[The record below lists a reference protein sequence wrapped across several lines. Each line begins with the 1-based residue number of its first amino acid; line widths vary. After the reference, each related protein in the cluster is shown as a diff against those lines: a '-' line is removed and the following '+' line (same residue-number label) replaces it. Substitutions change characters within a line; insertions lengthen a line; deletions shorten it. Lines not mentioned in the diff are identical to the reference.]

1 MERSMTGEEVS
12 VGRTK
17 TTSGKP
23 ANQKGW
29 RFFQQRPSC
38 LGDELTW
45 NVWDVEGRNIRTPD
59 NSTGADRGSPTFL
72 KHRLLLWIGRG
83 YSDSCK
89 SKKNVLIRKSHAPYY
104 FSFFASD

>member
-59 NSTGADRGSPTFL
+59 NSTGADHGYPTFL
-72 KHRLLLWIGRG
+72 KHRLLLRIGRG

-89 SKKNVLIRKSHAPYY
+89 SKKKCT
-104 FSFFASD
+104 D